1 MIRVF
6 VTDDHQI
13 FIDGISALLRGLPEI
28 EVVGSATNGQATL
41 DALAKVEADALLLD
55 MNMPGLDGLTVATR
69 LRHTQPDLRLI
80 MLTMEDDPDTFKQAL
95 AAGVHGFLLK
105 NTGQAELQRALQSV
119 CQGGTYYAQQM
130 IPYLASGPADLAAE
144 PATSTLAARVSPRE
158 KQVLEGL
165 ALGHSTAALAQQLKL
180 GEQTIQTYRK
190 SLLKKFGAKNVA
202 HLISLA
208 KDEGLI

>member
-13 FIDGISALLRGLPEI
+13 FLDGITALLQGLPEI
-28 EVVGSATNGQATL
+28 EVVGSATSGQATL
-41 DALAKVEADALLLD
+41 EALATVEADALLLD
-55 MNMPGLDGLTVATR
+55 VNMPGLDGLTVAAR
-69 LRHTQPDLRLI
+69 LRQSQPRLHII
-80 MLTMEDDPDTFKQAL
+80 MLTMEDDAATFKKAL
-95 AAGVHGFLLK
+95 SVGVQGFLLK

-130 IPYLASGPADLAAE
+130 IPYLAAGPGEVAEE
-144 PATSTLAARVSPRE
+144 PAPSSLAARVNKKK

-165 ALGHSTAALAQQLKL
+165 ARGLSTSKLAQQFNL

-190 SLLKKFGAKNVA
+190 SLLRKFEAKNVA